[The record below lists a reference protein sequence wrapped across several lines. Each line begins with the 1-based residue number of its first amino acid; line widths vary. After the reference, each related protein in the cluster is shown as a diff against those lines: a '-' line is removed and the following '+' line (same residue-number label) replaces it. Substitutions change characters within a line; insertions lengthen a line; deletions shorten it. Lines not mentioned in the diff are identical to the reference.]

1 MLKMMKVS
9 LFALALTGTA
19 AYANEG
25 YDFNIESDQ
34 GYSQADSADSLSIQD
49 PSAYRPGRPGRP
61 GRPDWR
67 PGRPNRP
74 RFHQCVAR
82 DFRGRQYSARGFGN
96 VNRVAR
102 EALRTCQYNSR
113 MPRSCRVV
121 ACR

>member
-9 LFALALTGTA
+9 LFALALAGTTA
-19 AYANEG
+19 FANEG
-25 YDFNIESDQ
+25 YDFNIEADQ
-34 GYSQADSADSLSIQD
+34 GYAQSEAADGLSIQD
-49 PSAYRPGRPGRP
+49 PSAYRPGHPGRP

-67 PGRPNRP
+67 RPGRP

-82 DFRGRQYSARGFGN
+82 DFRGRQYFARGFGN

-102 EALRTCQYNSR
+102 EALRSCHYNSR
-113 MPRSCRVV
+113 MPRSCRVI